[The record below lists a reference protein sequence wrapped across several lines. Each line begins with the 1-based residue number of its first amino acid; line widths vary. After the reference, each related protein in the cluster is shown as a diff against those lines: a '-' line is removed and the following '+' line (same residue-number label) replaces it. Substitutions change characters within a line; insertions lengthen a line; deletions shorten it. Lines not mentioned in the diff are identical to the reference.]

1 MAGSIL
7 FQLKD
12 HETCKDAFALR
23 KRTEQ
28 VIKRAR
34 GIAQDRGVRF
44 PAHVGS
50 GGFGNWSAHLCWTSN
65 AMRDVLLESIH
76 LDPHLEIRARS

>member
-12 HETCKDAFALR
+12 HGTCKDAFALR

-34 GIAQDRGVRF
+34 GIAQKQGVRF
-44 PAHVGS
+44 PAHVGG
-50 GGFGNWSAHLCWTSN
+50 GGFSNWHAHLCWTSN
-65 AMRDVLLESIH
+65 AVRNVLLESICR
-76 LDPHLEIRARS
+76 DPHLEIRART